1 MRLQGARMGAGA
13 GMTEWKIGLVVA
25 PALIS
30 AMAILLMRKR
40 AISRFGATL
49 VLAAVWGIA
58 ALLFSM

>member
-1 MRLQGARMGAGA
+1 
-13 GMTEWKIGLVVA
+13 MTEWKIGLVVA

-30 AMAILLMRKR
+30 AMAILLMRRR